1 MRPEQGMGGQAGS
14 PEDKNPLQMKLFEPE
29 TDDRP

>member
-1 MRPEQGMGGQAGS
+1 MRSECGTGGHAGS
-14 PEDKNPLQMKLFEPE
+14 REDKNPLQMELFGPE